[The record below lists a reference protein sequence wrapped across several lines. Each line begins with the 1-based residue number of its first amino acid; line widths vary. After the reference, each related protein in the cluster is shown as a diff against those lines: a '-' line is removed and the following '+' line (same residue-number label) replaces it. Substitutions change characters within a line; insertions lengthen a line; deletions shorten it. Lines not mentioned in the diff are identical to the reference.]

1 MSCSLFTT
9 DSSGNLGVG
18 IQDGMP
24 RVMIESSRRN
34 KLCREVGA
42 TTSPKKSAAGRQKAG
57 LPMVITMVGILG
69 ASFTYV

>member
-1 MSCSLFTT
+1 
-9 DSSGNLGVG
+9 
-18 IQDGMP
+18 MP